1 VFAPSDVRNRVEWS
15 RMAIPRIAY
24 LSCLALVLAAG
35 IVCPCGVHVAYAG
48 ENGEL
53 SRARAKF
60 QQAVELEEAGNY
72 VTALTIYRDVGQ
84 VRMTPQVR
92 FHIAVCE
99 EKLGRFVAALGGYE
113 LALTGAEG
121 VGPEFQKEA
130 EDRANA
136 VRVRIPKLIISRGR
150 GAHAATIELD
160 GVALGASSIN
170 VEVPLDPGPHTIQ
183 AKAPGYEQYVST
195 IDVRERNVEKI
206 TIALKAVSEDA
217 NSNSALTRSD
227 PIDVA
232 STSRIPR
239 VVPYAIGSFGAA
251 ALLNAGVFFVLQRGK
266 ISDLQALCG
275 TDRNCT
281 DANPRPLVGDEVSRS
296 HDLNSKL
303 RLYTAV
309 FQVSAVTGVVALG
322 VAAGLVVL
330 EPKPAK
336 PTTSWAIQPVA
347 PGAQL
352 GGLSVVHAF

>member
-1 VFAPSDVRNRVEWS
+1 
-15 RMAIPRIAY
+15 MAIARIACIG
-24 LSCLALVLAAG
+24 CLALVLAVG
-35 IVCPCGVHVAYAG
+35 IVCPCGMHLAYAG

-53 SRARAKF
+53 SKARAKF

-113 LALTGAEG
+113 LALTGAEA

-130 EDRANA
+130 EDRADA
-136 VRVRIPKLIISRGR
+136 VRVRIPKLVISRGK

-160 GVALGASSIN
+160 GVALGASSID

-195 IDVRERNVEKI
+195 IDVRERKVEKI
-206 TIALKAVSEDA
+206 TIALKAISEDA
-217 NSNSALTRSD
+217 NSNLASSN

-232 STSRIPR
+232 PTSRISR

-251 ALLNAGVFFVLQRGK
+251 ALLNAGVFYILQRGK

-296 HDLNSKL
+296 HDLDSKL

-330 EPKPAK
+330 EPKPPK
-336 PTTSWAIQPVA
+336 PTTSWSIQPVA
-347 PGAQL
+347 PGAKL

>member
-1 VFAPSDVRNRVEWS
+1 
-15 RMAIPRIAY
+15 MAIARIACIG
-24 LSCLALVLAAG
+24 CLALVLAVG
-35 IVCPCGVHVAYAG
+35 IVCPCGMHLAYAG

-53 SRARAKF
+53 SKARAKF

-136 VRVRIPKLIISRGR
+136 VRVRIPKLVISRGK

-160 GVALGASSIN
+160 GVALGASSID

-206 TIALKAVSEDA
+206 TIALKATSEDA
-217 NSNSALTRSD
+217 NSNLASSN

-232 STSRIPR
+232 PTSRISR

-251 ALLNAGVFFVLQRGK
+251 ALLNAGVFYILQRGK

-322 VAAGLVVL
+322 VAVGLVVL
-330 EPKPAK
+330 EPKPPK
-336 PTTSWAIQPVA
+336 RTTSWSIQPVA
-347 PGAQL
+347 PDAKL
-352 GGLSVVHAF
+352 GGLSVVHVF